1 MTVIFLLQQSTK
13 SVPVNQEV
21 VMMNM
26 SSPSI
31 VPPPQSDAARSSP
44 GVEALLR
51 RPPFPSH
58 RFVGASPV
66 QTMSMIHVPDL
77 QTVYSM

>member
-1 MTVIFLLQQSTK
+1 LQQSTK
-13 SVPVNQEV
+13 SVPVDEEV
-21 VMMNM
+21 VMMNL

-31 VPPPQSDAARSSP
+31 VPPPQRDGARSSP

-66 QTMSMIHVPDL
+66 QTMSIVHVPDIQTVSMIHVPDL
-77 QTVYSM
+77 